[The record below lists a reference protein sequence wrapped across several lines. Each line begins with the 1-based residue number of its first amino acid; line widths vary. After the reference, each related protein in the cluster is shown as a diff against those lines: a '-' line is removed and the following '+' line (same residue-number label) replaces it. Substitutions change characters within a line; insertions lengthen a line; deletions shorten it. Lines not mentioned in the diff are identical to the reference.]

1 MSGFPG
7 KKVARPPKDLHDR
20 VRKIARSRG
29 FNAKPKAIDFFHVV
43 GGDDYAKEM
52 KRRGVD
58 QKVAIL
64 AESKRIK
71 LGARG
76 NKDGVQVRVLV
87 AHAQDDRLIEVKEYL
102 SR

>member
-1 MSGFPG
+1 
-7 KKVARPPKDLHDR
+7 
-20 VRKIARSRG
+20 
-29 FNAKPKAIDFFHVV
+29 
-43 GGDDYAKEM
+43 
-52 KRRGVD
+52 VD

-76 NKDGVQVRVLV
+76 KKDGVQVRVLV
-87 AHAQDDRLIEVKEYL
+87 AHAQDNRLIEVKEYL